1 VTTTTRLPTAF
12 VTILAAAT
20 GLAVANNYYAQP
32 LLPAIA
38 SDLHLPAATAGLLV
52 TVAQLGYAAGLVLLL
67 PLGDLLEPRG
77 LLVTLGIGTAIALA
91 LTGSAPSGAVLF
103 PAAILVGVLSVQAQV
118 LVPLA
123 AALASEE
130 ERGLSSAA

>member
-1 VTTTTRLPTAF
+1 
-12 VTILAAAT
+12 
-20 GLAVANNYYAQP
+20 
-32 LLPAIA
+32 
-38 SDLHLPAATAGLLV
+38 
-52 TVAQLGYAAGLVLLL
+52 VLLL
-67 PLGDLLEPRG
+67 PLGDLLERRG